1 LPNTL
6 IHIAVQAPI
15 SRAFFPKI
23 GIPWILAGTLI
34 PDIPWILQ
42 RVLTTWQLAD
52 PYQVR
57 LYVTIQASLVF
68 CLLLSL
74 AISSLHRKPIAL
86 FLLLAA
92 NSLMHLLLDALQIKW
107 GNGVH
112 LVAPLNWQTTH
123 LGLIWPE
130 HIIGYTI
137 TLLGVVYLA
146 VKLQTILREGIS
158 LRQPPH
164 WKTAVISLV
173 LYFLLPFMFMNQLQH
188 SNTNY
193 LQTLKDTETRAG
205 KEIEL
210 DRAFYSKEK
219 GTVTAFTGEALS
231 VAGSLPEESGTISLK
246 GEFVDPQTIRSMDFH
261 KHNHYR
267 DTASKVG
274 IFLTLAIWLSL
285 LLKSRYN
292 LIRLNWTR
300 TKNRSSYKS

>member
-6 IHIAVQAPI
+6 IHIAAQAPI
-15 SRAFFPKI
+15 SRGLFPKI

-86 FLLLAA
+86 FLLLAV

-112 LVAPLNWQTTH
+112 LAAPLNWQTTH

-130 HIIGYTI
+130 HIIGYTV

-146 VKLQTILREGIS
+146 MKLQTILGEGFS
-158 LRQPPH
+158 SRQPPR
-164 WKTAVISLV
+164 WKTAVIPLV
-173 LYFLLPFMFMNQLQH
+173 FYFLLPFMFMNQLQH

-193 LQTLKDTETRAG
+193 LQTLKETETRTG
-205 KEIEL
+205 KEIEF

-219 GTVTAFTGEALS
+219 GTVTVFTGEALS

-261 KHNHYR
+261 QHNHYR

-292 LIRLNWTR
+292 SIRLNWTR
-300 TKNRSSYKS
+300 TMKRSSYRS